1 MPGFQLTSQQTCT
14 NTTCN
19 TPGCATCNIYGQCSS
34 CIIGYVFN
42 SQNNTCTLVG
52 YGCADPNCLICDGPQ
67 SCGQCKNGWTN
78 DNYLLSAGVTVKLCH
93 PLACPYNVTN
103 CAKCSYQYSALFNFQ
118 TVLCSQCNPGF
129 NIVNGY
135 CVAQV
140 STIAFTCNSQPNCA
154 SCSFNNFCSS
164 CNPGYVL
171 SPLGNC
177 LPAQC
182 NIPNCASCSANFV
195 CQACN
200 AGFTLSLGFLSY
212 TNQPISNFVTNLL
225 TIQCIPSSVTCQ
237 IANCAYCSINNTCS
251 ICASGYDFSSTNV
264 CSPAC
269 SVTNCLECM
278 EGYSLYCLTC
288 KPGYTLGSSGQSCTA
303 IVYSCPGCQNFNN
316 TCFYN
321 WATQ

>member
-237 IANCAYCSINNTCS
+237 IANCAYCSINNTCA